1 MSKPLRVRR
10 VPPYFGEPY
19 WERETPREIRTGNL
33 VLRYYREAG
42 KLQVS
47 VRCRNY
53 LTGDEWRG
61 TTVTLDQDDL
71 QANPEALRLL
81 LDVLRAWEESR

>member
-1 MSKPLRVRR
+1 MSKPVRARR

-19 WERETPREIRTGNL
+19 WERETPREVRTGNL
-33 VLRYYREAG
+33 VLRYYWEAG

-61 TTVTLDQDDL
+61 TTVTLDQDDF
-71 QANPEALRLL
+71 QENPEALRFL